1 MPGPQWPLPGKVTS
15 ELRQENGGP
24 TLEGFLKEGAL
35 SSEPSGEGHSR
46 LMQEHQRPRGGSE
59 EQARRGA
66 DSGLKIGS
74 HLHLKRRPSQGHVS
88 AESL

>member
-35 SSEPSGEGHSR
+35 SSEPSDEGHSK
-46 LMQEHQRPRGGSE
+46 LMQKHQRPRGGSE
-59 EQARRGA
+59 EQARRG
-66 DSGLKIGS
+66 SRFGS
-74 HLHLKRRPSQGHVS
+74 EDWEPPALEEAALPGPHKR
-88 AESL
+88 